1 MEEDHYTSSDYDTD
15 DEEKQR
21 REMDTQNE
29 MIDESRNV
37 MASFVRQPIIE
48 LLKKTNRIQMEND
61 NINNVAEQRAEQIAE
76 RRVNHINIEM
86 PDCDK
91 VYNIYLDVVDCD
103 YVSKIRNANIAIVHN
118 TVRKLIDSVYLYASE
133 IEKEFNIPIKI
144 NLHKDTIYLHYND
157 QYRIGIICNEY
168 SFEEFTNKFRN
179 VRYN

>member
-179 VRYN
+179 VRYD